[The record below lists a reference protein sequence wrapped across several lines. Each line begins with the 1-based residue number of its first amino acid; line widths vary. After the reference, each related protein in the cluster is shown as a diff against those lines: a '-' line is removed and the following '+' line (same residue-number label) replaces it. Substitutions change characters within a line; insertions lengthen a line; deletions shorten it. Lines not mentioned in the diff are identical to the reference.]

1 MKRLKFFILI
11 SIFSVTMCWLGGF
24 IIFDT
29 YIKKSQNN
37 TAKTD
42 AIVVLT
48 GGKNRIAEALRLFN
62 EDMAELLIISGV
74 NDKVSIK
81 ELQAQ
86 NKTLI
91 MKNQERIIIG
101 REAANTNQNAI
112 EVSDA
117 IRRNDVRTVRLVTS
131 YYHMPR
137 SKEEILAHNPDMKII
152 IHPVY
157 SQNVSSKWWK
167 KWNSFKLIASEYN
180 KFVFVYI
187 KYFIIRL
194 TERN

>member
-11 SIFSVTMCWLGGF
+11 SIFSVIMFWMGGF

-48 GGKNRIAEALRLFN
+48 GGKNRIAEALRLLN
-62 EDMAELLIISGV
+62 EDMAEFLIISGV

-117 IRRNDVRTVRLVTS
+117 IRRNNVRTVRLVTS

-137 SKEEILAHNPDMKII
+137 SKEEILAHNPDMEII

>member
-1 MKRLKFFILI
+1 MKRVKFFILI
-11 SIFSVTMCWLGGF
+11 SVFSAIMFWIGGF
-24 IIFDT
+24 MIFDA

-48 GGKNRIAEALRLFN
+48 GGKNRISEALELFN
-62 EDMAELLIISGV
+62 NDMADILIISGV
-74 NDKVSIK
+74 NDKVSIN

-91 MKNQERIIIG
+91 TKNKDKIIIG

-117 IRRNDVRTVRLVTS
+117 IRRNNVRSVRLVTS
-131 YYHMPR
+131 FYHMPR
-137 SKEEILAHNPDMKII
+137 SREEILAHNPDLEII

-167 KWNSFKLIASEYN
+167 KWNSFKLIASEFN
-180 KFVFVYI
+180 KFAFVYI

>member
-74 NDKVSIK
+74 NDIF
-81 ELQAQ
+81 
-86 NKTLI
+86 
-91 MKNQERIIIG
+91 
-101 REAANTNQNAI
+101 
-112 EVSDA
+112 
-117 IRRNDVRTVRLVTS
+117 LVLS
-131 YYHMPR
+131 
-137 SKEEILAHNPDMKII
+137 
-152 IHPVY
+152 
-157 SQNVSSKWWK
+157 
-167 KWNSFKLIASEYN
+167 
-180 KFVFVYI
+180 
-187 KYFIIRL
+187 
-194 TERN
+194 